1 MGGGE
6 MKLKLCKLVRSCFD
20 IFATITA
27 VAAMILRE
35 NWYIPLLIAAIALL
49 LIGIVF
55 SAVLYRCPMCGRAL
69 PVRGKT
75 PKACPF
81 CGGALQ

>member
-35 NWYIPLLIAAIALL
+35 NWYIALL

-75 PKACPF
+75 PKTCPF

>member
-1 MGGGE
+1 

-75 PKACPF
+75 PKTCPF

>member
-1 MGGGE
+1 
-6 MKLKLCKLVRSCFD
+6 MKLKLCKIVRSCFD
-20 IFATITA
+20 VLATVAA

-35 NWYIPLLIAAIALL
+35 SWYLPLLIAAIALL
-49 LIGIVF
+49 LVGIVF

-75 PKACPF
+75 PKTCPF